1 MVMDHDTPRRRKV
14 REIQAVVAEV
24 REETHDAASL
34 LLDIG
39 EEPRDYKAGQF
50 ITIDPHQFGVLEQ
63 VIAYLEEAKG
73 SREKPRAYSMGSAP
87 HEPHILI
94 TVKEERFW
102 PGESKYPPVLSPPL
116 SRHCPPGTPLTI
128 SGFTGPY
135 TLPDD
140 VAQRADTILHLCAG
154 SGIVPNFGLVK
165 DSLHKGD
172 GLRHVL
178 LYSSKTRGDIFYY
191 DQFAALAQSHPQHLS
206 IIHSLTRED
215 PVDVQPAARRG
226 RIDADLIGRSV
237 DDLQRCLV
245 YCCGPGVLPW
255 EKKLAREKGEE
266 PAPKFV
272 ETMIGILHDLG
283 FEKGQIKQESWG

>member
-1 MVMDHDTPRRRKV
+1 MADETPRRRKV
-14 REIQAVVAEV
+14 RKIQAVVAEV
-24 REETHDAASL
+24 RDETHDAASL

-39 EEPRDYKAGQF
+39 VEEHDYKAGQF
-50 ITIDPHQFGVLEQ
+50 ITIDPHQFGFLEQ

-73 SREKPRAYSMGSAP
+73 GREKPRAYSMGSAP

-116 SRHCPPGTPLTI
+116 SRHCPPGTKLTI
-128 SGFTGPY
+128 SGFAGPY
-135 TLPDD
+135 SLPED
-140 VAQRADTILHLCAG
+140 VTQKADTILHLCAG
-154 SGIVPNFGLVK
+154 SGIVPNFGLMK
-165 DSLHKGD
+165 DSLHRSD
-172 GLRHVL
+172 GLHHVL

-191 DQFAALAQSHPQHLS
+191 DQFAALAAAHPNHLS
-206 IIHSLTRED
+206 IVHSLTRED
-215 PVDVQPAARRG
+215 PVDVKPASRKG
-226 RIDADLIGRSV
+226 RIDADLIAAHV
-237 DDLQRCLV
+237 QDLSRCLV

-255 EKKLAREKGEE
+255 ERKEARAAGTE

-272 ETMIGILHDLG
+272 ETMIDILHQLG

>member
-1 MVMDHDTPRRRKV
+1 MVDDTPRRRKA

-24 REETHDAASL
+24 RDETHDAASL

-39 EEPRDYKAGQF
+39 AEERDYKAGQF
-50 ITIDPHQFGVLEQ
+50 ITIDPHQFGFLEQ
-63 VIAYLEEAKG
+63 VIAYLEEIKG
-73 SREKPRAYSMGSAP
+73 GREKPRAYSMGSAP

-116 SRHCPPGTPLTI
+116 SRHCPPGTELTI

-135 TLPDD
+135 TLPED
-140 VAQRADTILHLCAG
+140 VTQKADTILHLCAG
-154 SGIVPNFGLVK
+154 SGIVPNFGLMK
-165 DSLHKGD
+165 DSLHRGD
-172 GLRHVL
+172 GLRHIL

-191 DQFAALAQSHPQHLS
+191 EQFAALAAAHPERLS
-206 IIHSLTRED
+206 IVHSLTRED
-215 PVDVQPAARRG
+215 PVDVHPASRRG
-226 RIDADLIGRSV
+226 RIDADLIATHIR
-237 DDLQRCLV
+237 DLSRCLV

-255 EKKLAREKGEE
+255 ERKEARAAGTE

-272 ETMIGILHDLG
+272 ETMINILHQLG